1 MVLLAQDT
9 QFIAEHEMDFGRF
22 RFYKNLVIGQI
33 HEGTHVTLDNVL
45 PVLAI
50 GTVYYNESNRAVYL
64 SDRKYS
70 YSIDPTM
77 HLELHKLFPYLLGYG
92 VVVQNDLNF
101 RIAKL
106 EQKFLP
112 CSSGV
117 FFSMDQA
124 LDWAS
129 NLIQNRS

>member
-9 QFIAEHEMDFGRF
+9 QFIAEHELDFGRF
-22 RFYKNLVIGQI
+22 RFYKNLIIGQI
-33 HEGTHVTLDNVL
+33 YEGTHITLDRVL

-50 GTVYYNESNRAVYL
+50 GSVYYNEDNKAVYL
-64 SDRKYS
+64 SDRRYS

-77 HLELHKLFPYLLGYG
+77 HLELHKLFPFLLGYG
-92 VVVQNDLNF
+92 VVVHNDLNF

-106 EQKFLP
+106 EQRFLP
-112 CSSGV
+112 CNSGV

-124 LDWAS
+124 LDWATQI
-129 NLIQNRS
+129 IQLRK